1 VSQAHTPTERH
12 MDAHM
17 MTKVAIGLFALAAL
31 GGVTML
37 FQVFRGADRPWSWL
51 AMGHG
56 FLAAAGLTLL
66 VYAATMSG
74 VAQMVNIGL
83 VVLLAA
89 AAGGA
94 TLALKY
100 HVRMLPLSRTLV
112 LGHAALAVVGFV
124 LVLVGARG

>member
-1 VSQAHTPTERH
+1 
-12 MDAHM
+12 MDAPT
-17 MTKVAIGLFALAAL
+17 MTQFAILLFGLAAL
-31 GGVTML
+31 GGLVMAY
-37 FQVFRGADRPWSWL
+37 QVLRGRDRPWSWL

-66 VYAATMSG
+66 VYATAMGG
-74 VAQMVNIGL
+74 VSSLVNVGL

-94 TLALKY
+94 ALALKY
-100 HVRMLPLSRTLV
+100 HVRMLPLSRPLV

-124 LVLVGARG
+124 LVLVGSRG